1 MAVASREK
9 GQGDG
14 RCRKVDG
21 RKRRTAKAF
30 SPRAALGVSVA
41 GMRWMVLGGSG
52 IRSGHGNWTNWR
64 SGKQL
69 QSVGM
74 VCRCRPAATSC
85 QGVAGH
91 VRTGAAIAGK
101 GVRIIG

>member
-1 MAVASREK
+1 
-9 GQGDG
+9 
-14 RCRKVDG
+14 
-21 RKRRTAKAF
+21 
-30 SPRAALGVSVA
+30 
-41 GMRWMVLGGSG
+41 MRWMVLGGSG
-52 IRSGHGNWTNWR
+52 VGSGHGNWTNWR
-64 SGKQL
+64 SEQQL